1 MARTAQP
8 KKKLLKVQCVTGYH
22 PGPVAPPVTDGASL
36 MAAH

>member
-22 PGPVAPPVTDGASL
+22 PGPVAPPLTDGASL